1 MNENII
7 AGLIS
12 GAVVTLFIIIF
23 RSIWIKIIE
32 PWFEDRVYKDAQI
45 EGKWFTLYLT
55 TIDNRQE
62 VASLIRHGH
71 EISGHLICT
80 QGDDKGEKY
89 IVSGSF
95 RNMILPLIYEASD
108 RTRSDRGTMTLMLT
122 NNAERLIGMTAN
134 YDTQTDR
141 ITTNPMI

>member
-55 TIDNRQE
+55 TIDNR
-62 VASLIRHGH
+62 
-71 EISGHLICT
+71 
-80 QGDDKGEKY
+80 
-89 IVSGSF
+89 
-95 RNMILPLIYEASD
+95 
-108 RTRSDRGTMTLMLT
+108 
-122 NNAERLIGMTAN
+122 
-134 YDTQTDR
+134 
-141 ITTNPMI
+141 